1 MMTVDEYIAAQPEN
15 RQPILTA
22 VRETIK
28 DALPD
33 AQEKISYQMPT
44 FWHRHNLIH
53 FAAIK
58 NHLGIYPGDGGVNA
72 FKQEIEQ
79 RGLKY
84 SKGTIQFSFDKVDLE
99 LIGRIAQWCRRN
111 YG

>member
-1 MMTVDEYIAAQPEN
+1 MNIEDYIAAQPESL
-15 RQPILTA
+15 QSVLTA

-28 DALPD
+28 AALSD
-33 AQEKISYQMPT
+33 AQEKISFGMPT
-44 FWHRHNLIH
+44 FWHKHNLIH

-72 FKQEIEQ
+72 FKSEIES

-84 SKGTIQFSFDKVDLE
+84 SKGAIQFPFDQVDLE
-99 LIGRIAQWCRRN
+99 LIGRIAQWCGRN

>member
-1 MMTVDEYIAAQPEN
+1 MNIDDYIDAQPEN
-15 RQPILTA
+15 LQPILKA

-28 DALPD
+28 AALPE
-33 AQEKISYQMPT
+33 AQEKISYGMPT

-53 FAAIK
+53 FAAMK
-58 NHLGIYPGDGGVNA
+58 HHLGIYPGDGGVNA
-72 FKQEIEQ
+72 FIQEIEQ

-84 SKGTIQFSFDKVDLE
+84 SKGTIQFPFGKVDLE
-99 LIGRIAQWCRRN
+99 LIERIAEWCGRN